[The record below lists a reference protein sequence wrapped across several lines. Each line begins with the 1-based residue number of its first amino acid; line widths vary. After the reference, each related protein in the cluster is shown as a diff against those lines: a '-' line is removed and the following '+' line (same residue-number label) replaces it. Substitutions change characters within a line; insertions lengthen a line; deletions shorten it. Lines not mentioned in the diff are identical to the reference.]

1 MYVIYPTVVKVVV
14 DKTSSKV
21 VNRRGINKTGGER
34 NNNSKGKVVGR
45 RGEEEEEEEY
55 KTGMSVK
62 KYPHS

>member
-45 RGEEEEEEEY
+45 RGEEEEEEEE
-55 KTGMSVK
+55 ME
-62 KYPHS
+62 